1 MKISISDSLTIKDIQ
16 DIFSQKYPYLKIE
29 FFSKSHRIHAGSRK
43 EFIISPETKIKDCRS
58 QHHTGTLDI
67 FPQTTV
73 AELEM
78 NFQEIFGLFIQ
89 VFRKS
94 GDVWI
99 ETTVTDDWTLEK
111 QNTEAESFFNDVQI
125 RNKTSRNQLLL

>member
-1 MKISISDSLTIKDIQ
+1 MKINISDNMTISEIQ
-16 DIFSQKYPYLKIE
+16 EKFNQKYPYLKIE

-43 EFIISPETKIKDCRS
+43 EYMIAPETSIKDCRS
-58 QHHTGTLDI
+58 QHETKSLDI
-67 FPQTTV
+67 FPKTTV
-73 AELEM
+73 AELEQK
-78 NFQEIFGLFIQ
+78 FQEVFGLYIQ

-111 QNTEAESFFNDVQI
+111 QNTEADSFFNDMQT
-125 RNKTSRNQLLL
+125 RNKSNRNQLLL